1 MNLIILGPPGSGKG
15 TYASR
20 LQSKLHIPAIATGDI
35 LREIV
40 KEKMMLG
47 RKVKEYMTKG
57 ELVPDNIVINVLK
70 ERLAKDDC
78 KNGFILDGYPR
89 TIKQAKILDNFAK
102 IDAVILLL
110 VPEWIIIERL
120 STRRICKNCG
130 EVYNVRFLKP
140 KIEGICDKCN
150 GELYQR
156 IDDTPKVIKERLKV
170 YERQT
175 QPLLEYYEDEVPF
188 VEFKCEDIDLPPEV
202 AVAEILKGLQK
213 LHLLQKKE

>member
-20 LQSKLHIPAIATGDI
+20 LHLRLGMPAIATGDI

-40 KEKMMLG
+40 KEETMLSKKLKG
-47 RKVKEYMTKG
+47 YMSKG
-57 ELVPDNIVINVLK
+57 ELVPDNIVFEVLK
-70 ERLAKDDC
+70 ERLAKDDS
-78 KNGFILDGYPR
+78 KGGFILDGYPR
-89 TIKQAKILDNFAK
+89 TIEQAKALDTFVK
-102 IDAVILLL
+102 IDIIILLI

-120 STRRICKNCG
+120 SSRRICRNCG
-130 EVYNVRFLKP
+130 EVYNIRYLKP
-140 KIEGICDKCN
+140 KKPGICDKCG

-175 QPLLEYYEDEVPF
+175 QPLLEYYKGKVPF
-188 VEFKCEDIDLPPEV
+188 VKIKCEDIDLPPEV
-202 AVAEILKGLQK
+202 AVEEILKGLKK
-213 LHLLQKKE
+213 LNLS